1 MGITPALF
9 EPSPNNYKGLKN
21 ILKRGWLFY
30 NSMNTPLIENI
41 FSSMTSSQIDTY
53 SDYWNSIKPETDED
67 IFRRWLFA
75 YTSIHTTWEGNV
87 RGYNAIKDF
96 NKWSDDKETL
106 RQLLID
112 ARCGMFNVR
121 TEYIWNFMQ
130 DFMSN
135 TSDFHRGTEE
145 TWTTYRDRL
154 NNRLKG
160 IGITKVSFT
169 LEMCFPNEA
178 EVVCLDTHMMQL
190 YGMKEV
196 RNSGALKK
204 VYENNEQDWINRS
217 KNVNTAPYIARC
229 MFWDAKQGHTDSRYW
244 SYVLES

>member
-1 MGITPALF
+1 
-9 EPSPNNYKGLKN
+9 
-21 ILKRGWLFY
+21 
-30 NSMNTPLIENI
+30 MNTPTLETI
-41 FSSMTSSQIDTY
+41 FASMSSDQISAY
-53 SDYWNSIKPETDED
+53 SDYWESVKPTNTLD

-87 RGYNAIKDF
+87 RGYNAIKDIE
-96 NKWSDDKETL
+96 KWSDNKENL

-112 ARCGMFNVR
+112 ARCGMHNVR
-121 TEYIWNFMQ
+121 TEYIWNFTS

-135 TSDFHRGTEE
+135 TSDFHRSANE
-145 TWTTYRDRL
+145 TWTAFRDRL
-154 NNRLKG
+154 NARCKG

-178 EVVCLDTHMMQL
+178 EVVCLDTHMMQV

-217 KNVNTAPYIARC
+217 QSINTAPYIARC

>member
-1 MGITPALF
+1 M
-9 EPSPNNYKGLKN
+9 S
-21 ILKRGWLFY
+21 ILIY
-30 NSMNTPLIENI
+30 NSMNTPTLETI
-41 FSSMTSSQIDTY
+41 FASMSTDQISAY
-53 SDYWNSIKPETDED
+53 SDYWESVKPTNDME

-87 RGYNAIKDF
+87 RGYNAIKDIE
-96 NKWSDDKETL
+96 KWSDNKETL

-112 ARCGMFNVR
+112 ARCGMHNVR
-121 TEYIWNFMQ
+121 TEYIWNFTS

-135 TSDFHRGTEE
+135 TSDFHRGATE
-145 TWTTYRDRL
+145 TWTAFRDRL
-154 NNRLKG
+154 NARCKG

-178 EVVCLDTHMMQL
+178 EVVCLDTHMMQV

-217 KNVNTAPYIARC
+217 QNINTAPYIARC
-229 MFWDAKQGHTDSRYW
+229 MFWDAKQGHNDSRYW

>member
-1 MGITPALF
+1 VGITPALF

-96 NKWSDDKETL
+96 DKWSDDKETL

-145 TWTTYRDRL
+145 TWTAYRDRL

>member
-1 MGITPALF
+1 
-9 EPSPNNYKGLKN
+9 
-21 ILKRGWLFY
+21 
-30 NSMNTPLIENI
+30 MNTPTLETI
-41 FSSMTSSQIDTY
+41 FASMSSDQISAY
-53 SDYWNSIKPETDED
+53 SDYWESIKPTTTMD

-87 RGYNAIKDF
+87 RGYNAIKDIE
-96 NKWSDDKETL
+96 KWADDKETL

-112 ARCGMFNVR
+112 ARCGMHNVR
-121 TEYIWNFMQ
+121 TEYIWNFTS

-135 TSDFHRGTEE
+135 TSDFHRGANE
-145 TWTTYRDRL
+145 TWTAFRDRL
-154 NNRLKG
+154 NARCKG

-178 EVVCLDTHMMQL
+178 EVVCLDTHMMQV

-217 KNVNTAPYIARC
+217 QNINTAPYIARC

>member
-21 ILKRGWLFY
+21 ILKRGLLFY

-135 TSDFHRGTEE
+135 TSDFHRDTEE
-145 TWTTYRDRL
+145 TWTAYRDRL

>member
-1 MGITPALF
+1 
-9 EPSPNNYKGLKN
+9 
-21 ILKRGWLFY
+21 
-30 NSMNTPLIENI
+30 MNTPTLETI
-41 FSSMTSSQIDTY
+41 FASMSSNQISAY
-53 SDYWNSIKPETDED
+53 SDYWESVKPTNDMD

-87 RGYNAIKDF
+87 RGYNAIKDIE
-96 NKWSDDKETL
+96 KWADNKETL

-112 ARCGMFNVR
+112 ARCGMHNVR
-121 TEYIWNFMQ
+121 TEYIWNFTS
-130 DFMSN
+130 DFMAN
-135 TSDFHRGTEE
+135 TGDFHRGSTE
-145 TWTTYRDRL
+145 TWTAFRDRL
-154 NNRLKG
+154 NARCKG

-178 EVVCLDTHMMQL
+178 EVVCLDTHMMQV

-217 KNVNTAPYIARC
+217 QSINTAPYIARC
-229 MFWDAKQGHTDSRYW
+229 MFWDTKQGHNDSRYW

>member
-1 MGITPALF
+1 
-9 EPSPNNYKGLKN
+9 
-21 ILKRGWLFY
+21 
-30 NSMNTPLIENI
+30 MNTPTLETI
-41 FSSMTSSQIDTY
+41 FASMSSNQISAY
-53 SDYWNSIKPETDED
+53 SDYWESVKPTNDME

-87 RGYNAIKDF
+87 RGYNAIKDIE
-96 NKWSDDKETL
+96 KWADNKETL

-112 ARCGMFNVR
+112 ARCGMHNVR
-121 TEYIWNFMQ
+121 TEYIWNFTS
-130 DFMSN
+130 DFMAN
-135 TSDFHRGTEE
+135 TSDFHRGSTE
-145 TWTTYRDRL
+145 TWTAFRDRL
-154 NNRLKG
+154 NARCKG

-178 EVVCLDTHMMQL
+178 EVVCLDTHMMQV

-217 KNVNTAPYIARC
+217 QNINTAPYIARC
-229 MFWDAKQGHTDSRYW
+229 MFWDTKQGHNDSRYW